1 MCDDLLVWLNKKK
14 KGKHEIVCNYVQ
26 CCVEVS
32 EICCCCCRFFLTVQN
47 HCMTRGRCFLTGS
60 SGSRPI
66 VE

>member
-32 EICCCCCRFFLTVQN
+32 EICCCCCFFFDSAKSLHDQRSVFSN
-47 HCMTRGRCFLTGS
+47 RL
-60 SGSRPI
+60 
-66 VE
+66 